1 MSARAVVWALAIIL
15 LWVGTSAAHEERLAV
30 GRVETVDPTKKL
42 LVVAPTDAG
51 ERRRLDLTPETEV
64 FVCRG
69 GGAVTGIRVGQ
80 TVRVKYL
87 DRPGRPPEAQWILV
101 RSGGR

>member
-1 MSARAVVWALAIIL
+1 MSARAVVRTLAIIL
-15 LWVGTSAAHEERLAV
+15 VWAGTSAAHEERLAV
-30 GRVETVDPTKKL
+30 GRVETVDPTRKL
-42 LVVAPTDAG
+42 LVVAPTDA

-69 GGAVTGIRVGQ
+69 GSAVTGIRVGQ

-87 DRPGRPPEAQWILV
+87 DKPGSPPEAQWILV